1 MKTVD
6 YDTDM
11 RSMGAIL
18 YEEGAVEFYR
28 ARRERLA
35 EDMGHLEAYL
45 ISGRTDEMV
54 LDCGTVRIR
63 FRGADEAGHLYAALT
78 AI

>member
-1 MKTVD
+1 MKTLD
-6 YDTDM
+6 YDKDM

-18 YEEGAVEFYR
+18 HEEGAVEFYR
-28 ARRERLA
+28 ARRVRLA
-35 EDMGHLEAYL
+35 EDKGHLEADL
-45 ISGRTDEMV
+45 TAGRTDEMV

-63 FRGADEAGHLYAALT
+63 YRGADEAGHLYAALA